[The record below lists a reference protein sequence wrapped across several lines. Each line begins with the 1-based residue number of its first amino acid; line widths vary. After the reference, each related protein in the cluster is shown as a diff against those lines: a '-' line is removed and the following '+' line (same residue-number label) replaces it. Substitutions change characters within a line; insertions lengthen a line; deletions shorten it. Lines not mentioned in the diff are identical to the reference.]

1 MTRGRKPL
9 PSSIHPLAINEDLIR
24 SDLAQINQLP
34 ALEKQIEDNAL
45 ALAKE
50 LAYDGALTIESLEEE
65 IKFYQR
71 RSVESVLEMGK
82 RLLLLKEVTNH
93 GHFIESIDRLGIGER
108 MAQRFMTST
117 LKFSKASSTTLLG
130 LPNLNQGKLLELL
143 VLDDSEVESLDQ
155 GGTIRGITLD
165 DVDCMSVSE
174 LRRALRQEKADK
186 EAEIAK
192 AHSRVSGELAAKDRL
207 IADGKK
213 RIADL
218 VEEKNRSECMTDGE
232 RVTELE
238 RRLTEHTLVAVG
250 AMIPVRKSVH
260 AARSLDH
267 CPQGLYVAMQGAL
280 DRVIAEAMSIASDY
294 GIQLNLTQWPE
305 EDDLGD
311 PNQGEVTEP
320 IFPAGE

>member
-50 LAYDGALTIESLEEE
+50 LAYDGALTIESLEQE
-65 IKFYQR
+65 IKFYQQ
-71 RSVESVLEMGK
+71 RSVEAVLEMGK
-82 RLLLLKEVTNH
+82 RLVLLKEVAGH
-93 GHFIESIDRLGIGER
+93 GDFITRLDGLGIGYELAKKF
-108 MAQRFMTST
+108 MAATR
-117 LKFSKASSTTLLG
+117 KFQIGSRLPILG

-143 VLDDSEVESLDQ
+143 VLDDGEIQALNSGDEV
-155 GGTIRGITLD
+155 RGITLD

-250 AMIPVRKSVH
+250 ALIPVRKSVH
-260 AARSLDH
+260 AARSLEH